1 MTDAIIIKGAR
12 EHNLKN
18 IDLEIPR
25 NALVVVTG
33 LSGSGKSSLA
43 FDTIYAEGQRRYVE
57 SLSAYARQFLG
68 VMEKPE
74 VDYIEGLSP
83 AISIEQRSASRNP
96 RSTVGTVTEIY
107 DYLRLLFARV
117 GVPYCPDCGRKIS
130 QQTPQQMVDAI
141 MNLPSGSKVMIL
153 APLVRGRKGEYREVF
168 EEIRREG
175 YVRVRVDGRVRD
187 VESTIRLNKNK
198 KHHIEAVVDRL
209 AIDAGVRARLTDSVE
224 TALGLGSGV
233 VLVTVTGGQEHLFS
247 EKYACVHCGLNY
259 EELTPRMFS
268 FNSPYGACPACG
280 GLGSKMEIDP
290 RLVVP
295 DASLSINEGALAPW
309 GKPLGRWYDHQIKA
323 VAKKYR
329 FNLQTP
335 FRKLSSR
342 AQQVILYGSAGE
354 EFLFRYKRP
363 ERKGLWEHYGGFE
376 GIIPNLSRRYRQTG
390 SAGVRAWIERF
401 MSVRPCGECHGA
413 RLRRESLAVKIAD
426 HNIAAVTGRS
436 VREAVE
442 FFAALK
448 LGRKELE
455 VARQILKEIK
465 ERLGFLVNVGLEYL
479 TLDRAAGTLAGGEAQ
494 RIRLATQIGSQL
506 VGVLYILDEP
516 SIGLHQRDNRRL
528 LDTLVRLRD
537 LGNTVLVVEHD
548 RATILAAD
556 HVVDLGP
563 GAGLRGGEVVAQ
575 GTPAQIQRVSGSL
588 TGLYLKGKR
597 SIAVPRQRRPRKD
610 EGLVIHGARGNNLK
624 DLKAD
629 IPLGLFTCITGVS
642 GSGKSTLVGETL
654 YRIMAQHFYRSRE
667 VPLEY
672 ERVEGLELI
681 DKVVNI
687 DQSPIGRT
695 PRSNPATY
703 TGLFTHIRQL
713 YAQLPESKVR
723 GYRPGRFSFNV
734 KGGRCEACAGDG
746 IIKIEMH
753 FLPDVY
759 VKCEVCKGKRFNRET
774 LEIHYKGKNIA
785 EVLDMTVDQ
794 ALVFFKNIPSV
805 RRKLQTL
812 ADVGLGYIHLG
823 QQATTLSGGE
833 AQRVKL
839 ATELSKKSTGRTFY
853 ILDEPTTGLHFEDI
867 NMLLKVLNRLVDLGN
882 TVLVIEHNMDVIKTA
897 DHIIDLGPE
906 GGDEGGQ
913 VVATGTPEE
922 VAANRKS
929 YTGKFLVSELKT
941 RRR

>member
-1 MTDAIIIKGAR
+1 VD
-12 EHNLKN
+12 
-18 IDLEIPR
+18 
-25 NALVVVTG
+25 
-33 LSGSGKSSLA
+33 
-43 FDTIYAEGQRRYVE
+43 AEG
-57 SLSAYARQFLG
+57 
-68 VMEKPE
+68 
-74 VDYIEGLSP
+74 D
-83 AISIEQRSASRNP
+83 
-96 RSTVGTVTEIY
+96 
-107 DYLRLLFARV
+107 
-117 GVPYCPDCGRKIS
+117 
-130 QQTPQQMVDAI
+130 
-141 MNLPSGSKVMIL
+141 
-153 APLVRGRKGEYREVF
+153 
-168 EEIRREG
+168 
-175 YVRVRVDGRVRD
+175 
-187 VESTIRLNKNK
+187 
-198 KHHIEAVVDRL
+198 
-209 AIDAGVRARLTDSVE
+209 
-224 TALGLGSGV
+224 
-233 VLVTVTGGQEHLFS
+233 QEHLYS
-247 EKYACVHCGLNY
+247 EKYACVRCGISY
-259 EELTPRMFS
+259 QELTPRMFS

-295 DASLSINEGALAPW
+295 DANLSINQGALAPW
-309 GKPLGRWYDHQIKA
+309 GKPMGRWYDHQIRA

-329 FNLQTP
+329 FSLDTP
-335 FRKLSSR
+335 YRELSSR
-342 AQQVILYGSAGE
+342 VQKVLLYGSGGE
-354 EFLFRYKRP
+354 EFHFRYQRP
-363 ERKGLWEHYGGFE
+363 ERRGLWEHYGGFE
-376 GIIPNLSRRYRQTG
+376 GVINNLARRYRQTG
-390 SAGVRAWIERF
+390 SVGVRSWIERF
-401 MSVRPCGECHGA
+401 MSIRPCGECRGA
-413 RLRRESLAVKIAD
+413 RLRRESLSVKVAD
-426 HNIAAVTGRS
+426 HNIAQITRKS
-436 VREAVE
+436 VRQAVN
-442 FFAALK
+442 FFTALK
-448 LGRKELE
+448 LSRRELQ
-455 VARQILKEIK
+455 VARQILKEIT

-479 TLDRAAGTLAGGEAQ
+479 TLDRAASTLAGGEAQ

-528 LDTLVRLRD
+528 LDTLTRLRD

-556 HVVDLGP
+556 HIIDLGP
-563 GAGLRGGEVVAQ
+563 GAGLQGGELVAQ
-575 GTPAQIQRVSGSL
+575 GTPAEIKGCSVSL
-588 TGLYLKGKR
+588 TGQYLKGVK
-597 SIAVPRQRRPRKD
+597 SISIPDRRRPQHN
-610 EGLVIHGARGNNLK
+610 GSLVIHGARGNNLK
-624 DLKAD
+624 SLQVE
-629 IPLGLFTCITGVS
+629 IPLGVFTCVTGVS

-654 YRIMAQHFYRSRE
+654 YRVLSRHFYRSKE

-672 ERVEGLELI
+672 DRVDGLECI

-734 KGGRCEACAGDG
+734 KGGRCESCAGDG

-759 VKCEVCKGKRFNRET
+759 VKCEGCKGKRFNRET
-774 LEIHYKGKNIA
+774 LEIKYKGKNIA
-785 EVLDMTVDQ
+785 EVLDMTVAQ
-794 ALVFFKNIPSV
+794 ALVFFENIPPV
-805 RRKLQTL
+805 RRKLRTL

-906 GGDEGGQ
+906 GGDDGGR

-922 VAANRKS
+922 VAANKSS
-929 YTGKFLVSELKT
+929 YTGQFLRAELKT
-941 RRR
+941 SSRR